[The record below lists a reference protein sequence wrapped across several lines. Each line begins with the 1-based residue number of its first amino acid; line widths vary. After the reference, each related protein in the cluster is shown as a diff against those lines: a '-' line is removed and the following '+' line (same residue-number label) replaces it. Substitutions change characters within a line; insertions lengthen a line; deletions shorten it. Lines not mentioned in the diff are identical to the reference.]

1 MGDKLGIMV
10 KKILITLSLIVSFN
24 IISDEV
30 PEKINF
36 SQKIIS
42 ATDGLS
48 GKEESRIYNL
58 KASKNRI
65 SINSSRIG
73 RPKLDSFKN
82 FGAPSRSDKYIIEV
96 LDEDMNVIRMIGLGN
111 PFYIHV
117 QHIDFEDRPIFGGD
131 IERNFDISVPI
142 DSNAAYITFNEQTEF
157 GLKQINAISL
167 D

>member
-117 QHIDFEDRPIFGGD
+117 QSCLKYPLAALAASTFLAASRAT
-131 IERNFDISVPI
+131 VPSRQHLLLRI
-142 DSNAAYITFNEQTEF
+142 W
-157 GLKQINAISL
+157 LC
-167 D
+167 

>member
-1 MGDKLGIMV
+1 MV
-10 KKILITLSLIVSFN
+10 KKIIITFSLIVSIN

-36 SQKIIS
+36 SKKVIS

-48 GKEESRIYNL
+48 GKQESRIYNL

-82 FGAPSRSDKYIIEV
+82 FGAPSRSDKYIIEI
-96 LDEDMNVIRMIGLGN
+96 LDKDLNVIRMIGLGN

-117 QHIDFEDRPIFGGD
+117 QHMDFEDRHIFGGD
-131 IERNFDISVPI
+131 IERNFDIPVPL
-142 DSNAAYITFNEQTEF
+142 DSDAAYITLNENTEF
-157 GLKQINAISL
+157 GLRQINAISI